1 MQKEQF
7 PCYRCLKLPICR
19 HLLRVECSDLFFIIL
34 DNADFDKGDKIINAD
49 IKICLKTLLINVE
62 HILPG
67 FDWKERLN
75 HGDTM
80 RDMHSISG
88 LRSKKRYRM

>member
-19 HLLRVECSDLFFIIL
+19 HLLIVECSDLFFIIL
-34 DNADFDKGDKIINAD
+34 DNADFDSEDKIINED

-62 HILPG
+62 RILPG

-75 HGDTM
+75 YEDTLL
-80 RDMHSISG
+80 DMHSISS
-88 LRSKKRYRM
+88 LRSKKTN